1 MSAIARSYYEA
12 CRRYQEGDDPSAED
26 WAAWESR
33 MSAVGILI
41 DGGYVPVTREYLDD
55 TGVEIPRSLK
65 ELEKDSFLQIIMG
78 EEPVSY
84 FDTFVEE
91 WYRQGGREL
100 IEQIRSRNP
109 VS

>member
-1 MSAIARSYYEA
+1 M
-12 CRRYQEGDDPSAED
+12 
-26 WAAWESR
+26 
-33 MSAVGILI
+33 
-41 DGGYVPVTREYLDD
+41 TREYLDD

-100 IEQIRSRNP
+100 TEQIRSRNP

>member
-1 MSAIARSYYEA
+1 M
-12 CRRYQEGDDPSAED
+12 
-26 WAAWESR
+26 
-33 MSAVGILI
+33 
-41 DGGYVPVTREYLDD
+41 TREYLDD

-100 IEQIRSRNP
+100 TEQIRGRNP

>member
-41 DGGYVPVTREYLDD
+41 DGGYVPVPGSIWTIREW
-55 TGVEIPRSLK
+55 RSPGL
-65 ELEKDSFLQIIMG
+65 
-78 EEPVSY
+78 
-84 FDTFVEE
+84 
-91 WYRQGGREL
+91 
-100 IEQIRSRNP
+100 
-109 VS
+109 

>member
-1 MSAIARSYYEA
+1 
-12 CRRYQEGDDPSAED
+12 
-26 WAAWESR
+26 
-33 MSAVGILI
+33 MSAVGILV

-100 IEQIRSRNP
+100 TEQIRSRNP
-109 VS
+109 VF